1 MFSRDY
7 LPTYGS
13 SHKIQKQKIL
23 ERMKAKFTREQ
34 FLLLPKHV
42 FNTRNLLRNGI
53 KFVRKN
59 NRFVFDKMKAL
70 NCYYP
75 SERVQ
80 LCQ

>member
-42 FNTRNLLRNGI
+42 FNTRNLLRNGVHQI
-53 KFVRKN
+53 
-59 NRFVFDKMKAL
+59 
-70 NCYYP
+70 C
-75 SERVQ
+75 
-80 LCQ
+80 

>member
-1 MFSRDY
+1 MFLQNLISYLTIKWMFSRDY

-42 FNTRNLLRNGI
+42 FNTRNLLRNGVHQI
-53 KFVRKN
+53 
-59 NRFVFDKMKAL
+59 
-70 NCYYP
+70 C
-75 SERVQ
+75 
-80 LCQ
+80 